1 MTDHGDGEQKP
12 VFTVAPED
20 VELRRRE
27 LLARLGRFAGYAAPA
42 SVAVFSMKAGASSA
56 TC

>member
-1 MTDHGDGEQKP
+1 MQEPKLVDK
-12 VFTVAPED
+12 TVENKTLELHRRD
-20 VELRRRE
+20 V
-27 LLARLGRFAGYAAPA
+27 LARLGRFAGYAAPA